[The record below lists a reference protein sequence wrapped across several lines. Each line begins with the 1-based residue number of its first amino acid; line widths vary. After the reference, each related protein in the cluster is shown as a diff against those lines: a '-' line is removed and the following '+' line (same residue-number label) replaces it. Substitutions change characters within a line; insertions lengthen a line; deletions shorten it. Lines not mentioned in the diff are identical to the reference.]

1 MNKLT
6 TFINGIIEYGNA
18 EFIEATD
25 KENVVLST
33 SIYFDAQGNLYV
45 FGLEKTFDRPYFV
58 NGKVNLEADLVAV
71 NPIDPVYKSYDE
83 IFARVAKSNIDSIAS
98 VIWTNDAEQNEI
110 SDTEKKIIFNMA
122 ELLLGISNH
131 DIIRAVCTSLDYL
144 GRIMVESVLD
154 SQNLEL
160 TKNKNIESVASS
172 EEAFLNRINTI
183 LELSKKLQDRNLSRD
198 EYCEVY
204 PEWNRLYED
213 RKFNK
218 CPLQPESKENKG
230 NLLTLN

>member
-6 TFINGIIEYGNA
+6 TFINGIIENGNA
-18 EFIEATD
+18 EFIEETD
-25 KENVVLST
+25 NENVVLCT
-33 SIYFDAQGNLYV
+33 TIYLDTRGNPYF
-45 FGLEKTFDRPYFV
+45 FGSKRTFDQPYFID
-58 NGKVNLEADLVAV
+58 GKVNLAADQVLIDV
-71 NPIDPVYKSYDE
+71 IDPVYSSYE
-83 IFARVAKSNIDSIAS
+83 ELFGRVAKSNIDSTAS
-98 VIWTNDAEQNEI
+98 AIWSNDQEWFEITNDEREKILDI
-110 SDTEKKIIFNMA
+110 S

-131 DIIRAVCTSLDYL
+131 NIIRAVCTSLDYL
-144 GRIMVESVLD
+144 GKIMVESVLD

-160 TKNKNIESVASS
+160 TKNKDIESVDSS

-183 LELSKKLQDRNLSRD
+183 LELSKKLQNRNLSRD
-198 EYCEVY
+198 EYSEVY

-218 CPLQPESKENKG
+218 CSLQPESKENKG

>member
-6 TFINGIIEYGNA
+6 TFINGIIENGNA
-18 EFIEATD
+18 EFIEETD
-25 KENVVLST
+25 NENVVLCT
-33 SIYFDAQGNLYV
+33 TIYLDTRGNPYF
-45 FGLEKTFDRPYFV
+45 FGSKRTFDQPYFID
-58 NGKVNLEADLVAV
+58 GKVNLAADQVLIDV
-71 NPIDPVYKSYDE
+71 IDPVYSSYE
-83 IFARVAKSNIDSIAS
+83 ELFGRVAKSNIDSTAS
-98 VIWTNDAEQNEI
+98 TIWSNDQEWFEITNDER
-110 SDTEKKIIFNMA
+110 EKILDIA

-144 GRIMVESVLD
+144 GKIMVESAHD

-198 EYCEVY
+198 EYSEVY

-213 RKFNK
+213 RKFNR